1 MDLVAMALVLFV
13 ALVVCLDIGYRLGVR
28 RIRTTPGAHE
38 GFGAIEAA
46 VFGLFGLL
54 LSLSFFGAASRLDAR
69 RQLMVR
75 ETNAIAD
82 AYMRID
88 LLPIAEQPEVRH
100 LFREYLD
107 ARLSISQN
115 PDEAV
120 VESEV
125 RHATKLQREIWS
137 RAIRANRDGAPGAAL
152 LLAGVNQ
159 MVGIEE
165 EQSIAMQTHLPLL
178 VFYLLVAAALL
189 SALVAGFGMARG
201 SRNWLS
207 VLVYASIVTLTLY
220 VMVDM
225 EFPRRGLIRVGAADR
240 AMTELRDS
248 IQ

>member
-1 MDLVAMALVLFV
+1 MDLVVLALLLFA

-28 RIRTTPGAHE
+28 RVRTSPNAHE

-54 LSLSFFGAASRLDAR
+54 LSLSFFGAATRLDAR

-88 LLPIAEQPEVRH
+88 LLPAAAQPEVRH
-100 LFREYLD
+100 LFRDYLD

-125 RHATKLQREIWS
+125 RHAAKLQRAIWS
-137 RAIRANRDGAPGAAL
+137 RAVTANQESVPGAAL
-152 LLAGVNQ
+152 LLAAVNQ

-178 VFYLLVAAALL
+178 VFYLLVAAAFL
-189 SALVAGFGMARG
+189 SATVAGFGMARG

-207 VLVYASIVTLTLY
+207 IFVYASIVTLTLY

-225 EFPRRGLIRVGAADR
+225 EFPRRGLCLLY
-240 AMTELRDS
+240 TSPSPRDS
-248 IQ
+248 

>member
-1 MDLVAMALVLFV
+1 MDLVVLALVLFA

-28 RIRTTPGAHE
+28 RISTTPNAHE

-54 LSLSFFGAASRLDAR
+54 LSLSFFGAATRLDAR
-69 RQLMVR
+69 RQLMIR

-88 LLPIAEQPEVRH
+88 LLPGEAQPEARH

-120 VESEV
+120 VDSEV
-125 RHATKLQREIWS
+125 RHAAKLQREIWS
-137 RAIRANRDGAPGAAL
+137 RAVSANQEGVPGAAL
-152 LLAGVNQ
+152 LLAAVNQ

-165 EQSIAMQTHLPLL
+165 EQAIAMQTHLPLL

-207 VLVYASIVTLTLY
+207 IFVYASIVTLTLY

-240 AMTELRDS
+240 AMSELRDS

>member
-1 MDLVAMALVLFV
+1 MDLILMALVLF
-13 ALVVCLDIGYRLGVR
+13 ATLVVCLDIGYRLGLR
-28 RIRTTPGAHE
+28 RIRTTPNAHE

-54 LSLSFFGAASRLDAR
+54 VSLSFFGAATRLDAR

-82 AYMRID
+82 AYMRVD
-88 LLPIAEQPEVRH
+88 LLPSAEQPELRR

-107 ARLSISQN
+107 ARLSVSQN

-120 VESEV
+120 VESEFH
-125 RHATKLQREIWS
+125 HATQLQRAIWL
-137 RAIRANRDGAPGAAL
+137 RAVGANHEGVPGAAL
-152 LLAGVNQ
+152 LLASVNQ
-159 MVGIEE
+159 MAGIEE
-165 EQSIAMQTHLPLL
+165 EQAIAMQTHLPLL

-240 AMTELRDS
+240 AMSELRDS
-248 IQ
+248 IH